1 MRRLF
6 FYRCAVMSESTL
18 RITEIFCSLQGET
31 RTVGLPTV
39 FIRLAGCPMRCV
51 YCDTSYS
58 FYGGETVKIDD
69 IMAQTASY
77 GAKHVTVTGGE
88 PLAQKRCFELLTR
101 LCDEGYRVSVETG
114 GAMDIS
120 RADPRVSMV
129 LDIKTPASG
138 ELAKNRWENIEYL
151 KANDQVK
158 FVICDRQDYEW
169 SRMKIEELALRDR
182 VEEILFSPI
191 HGQLS
196 PKDLAEWIL
205 QDKLEVRFQLQL
217 HKILWDDA
225 QGR

>member
-1 MRRLF
+1 
-6 FYRCAVMSESTL
+6 MSESTL

-39 FIRLAGCPMRCV
+39 FIRLTGCPMRCV

-69 IMAQTASY
+69 IMAQTAGY

-101 LCDEGYRVSVETG
+101 LCDEGYEVSVETG

-120 RADPRVSMV
+120 CADPRACMV

-169 SRMKIEELALRDR
+169 SRMKIEELALHDR
-182 VEEILFSPI
+182 VDEILFSPI
-191 HGQLS
+191 HGQL
-196 PKDLAEWIL
+196 DARELAEWIL
-205 QDKLEVRFQLQL
+205 RDKLQVRFQLQL